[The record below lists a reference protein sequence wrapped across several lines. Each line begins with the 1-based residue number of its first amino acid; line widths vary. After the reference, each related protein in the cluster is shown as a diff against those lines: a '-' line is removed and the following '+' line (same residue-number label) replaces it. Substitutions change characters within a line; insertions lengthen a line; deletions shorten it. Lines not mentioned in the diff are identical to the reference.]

1 MAIARAD
8 NSTTNDAAPLV
19 GIACM
24 CAGVLCLTINDVF
37 AKWLGAFYPVVEVA
51 FLRMLFAL
59 PMILVAA
66 LVFAGPRAL
75 TTRRPLAHLGRGLL
89 ATCATLT
96 FFLGLTLMPLAE
108 VTAIAFAAPLF
119 VTLLAAPLLGERPG
133 PVQWTATCLGFVG
146 VLLIVRPGGST
157 FTLAALLPLG
167 TALAYGLLMLTAR
180 MLGRG
185 ETIWATMFY
194 ATLVPLV
201 ITAVMLP
208 WFWKTPALEHL
219 PYFIGIGFFGG
230 LAMTLITQGFRI
242 GIASV
247 VAPFDYTGLIWATV
261 FGWLIWGEIPSS
273 LSVLGGLVIA
283 ACGVYLAWEQ
293 ARNGRRRTVPEPL
306 HPPRGD

>member
-1 MAIARAD
+1 MAVARVDNARA
-8 NSTTNDAAPLV
+8 NDAAPLV
-19 GIACM
+19 GIAFM
-24 CAGVLCLTINDVF
+24 CAGVLCLTINDAL

-59 PMILVAA
+59 PMILAAA
-66 LVFAGPRAL
+66 LVFGGPGAL
-75 TTRRPLAHLGRGLL
+75 ATRRPLAHFGRGLL

-96 FFLGLTLMPLAE
+96 FFLALTLLPLAE

-119 VTLLAAPLLGERPG
+119 VTLLAVPLLGERPG
-133 PVQWTATCLGFVG
+133 PAQWIATVVGFVG
-146 VLLIVRPGGST
+146 VLLIVQPGSSA

-185 ETIWATMFY
+185 ETIWATMVY

-201 ITAVMLP
+201 ITAAMLP
-208 WFWKTPALEHL
+208 WYWQTPALEHL
-219 PYFIGIGFFGG
+219 PYFIGLGFFGG

-283 ACGVYLAWEQ
+283 VCGIYLAWEQ
-293 ARNGRRRTVPEPL
+293 ARIGRRRTVPEPL